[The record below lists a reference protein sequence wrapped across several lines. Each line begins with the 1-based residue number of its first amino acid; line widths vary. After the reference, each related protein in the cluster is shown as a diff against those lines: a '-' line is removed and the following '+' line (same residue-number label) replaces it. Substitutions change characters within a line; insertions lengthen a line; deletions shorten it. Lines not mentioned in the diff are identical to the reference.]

1 MLDRAAQ
8 LANTLRNLEAQ
19 KISTVLDRGSESS
32 IDAIVEILEIEGRDE
47 ADCAG
52 MTVGELISKYL

>member
-1 MLDRAAQ
+1 MLDRPAQ
-8 LANTLRNLEAQ
+8 LANTLRPLQAQ
-19 KISTVLDRGSESS
+19 KISTILDRGSESS

-47 ADCAG
+47 SECDG

>member
-1 MLDRAAQ
+1 MLDRPTQ
-8 LANTLRNLEAQ
+8 LANTLRSLQAQ

-32 IDAIVEILEIEGRDE
+32 IDAIIEILEIEGRDE
-47 ADCAG
+47 GDCGG